1 MQRIVLF
8 MGTILAILGVFFV
21 VMQIL
26 GLEQIILRN
35 KSGELVLLTAVTI
48 IGMGGAIFSLFV
60 SKWMAIRTLGVH
72 TIELPRNP
80 KEIWLVDTVRRIATT
95 AGIAMPQVG
104 IYESPDMNSF
114 SAGGRRNAALLAVSS
129 SLLNVMSPREAETVL
144 AHEISHIANGDMVT
158 LTLIQG
164 VINTFVIFPA
174 RLIGTPIDALFV
186 RGEERRRKSGPAYL
200 AIAMALQ
207 LLLGIL
213 ATMIVAW
220 FSRYR
225 EFRADVGGV
234 KLSNRQSTIAA
245 LERLQQRSGEPLPR
259 QLAAFGISGGKL
271 ANLFASHP
279 PFDAR
284 IALLRNPQ

>member
-35 KSGELVLLTAVTI
+35 ESGELILLAAVTI
-48 IGMGGAIFSLFV
+48 IGMGGAVFSLFV
-60 SKWMAIRTLGVH
+60 SKWLAKRTLGVH

-80 KEIWLVDTVRRIATT
+80 KEIWLVDTVRRIAQT
-95 AGIAMPQVG
+95 AGIAMPEVG

-114 SAGGRRNAALLAVSS
+114 SAGGRRNSALLAVSS

-144 AHEISHIANGDMVT
+144 AHEIAHIANGDMVT

-186 RGEERRRKSGPAYL
+186 RGEERRRRSGPAYL
-200 AIAMALQ
+200 AIAMTLQ

-225 EFRADVGGV
+225 EFRADVGGA
-234 KLSNRQSTIAA
+234 KLSNRQNTITA
-245 LERLQQRSGEPLPR
+245 LERLQQRGGEPLPR
-259 QLAAFGISGGKL
+259 QLAAFGIAGGKL